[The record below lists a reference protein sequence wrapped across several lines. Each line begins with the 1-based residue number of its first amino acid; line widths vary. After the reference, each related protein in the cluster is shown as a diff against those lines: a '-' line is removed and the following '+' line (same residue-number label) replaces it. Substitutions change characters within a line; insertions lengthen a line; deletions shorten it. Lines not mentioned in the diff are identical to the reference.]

1 MRKDLDLI
9 ETIKETERTQR
20 GAAELWQRNLNSGVY
35 NAHGPNGTLPR
46 EIEWTL
52 RNPAAY
58 LDRLESGAITLPT
71 VRQEK
76 WTILARQASAIVTAS
91 YVIQGVEEPKTTLNP
106 LSEMQQL
113 AFTGGLSSTTRSL
126 LAEHMIQAAYT
137 FGDSIHNSHTIPE
150 LSYLRGNARAA
161 FKNAPAE

>member
-1 MRKDLDLI
+1 MKLELSVI
-9 ETIKETERTQR
+9 ETIQETERFQR
-20 GAAELWQRNLNSGVY
+20 GAAELWQRNLNSSKY
-35 NAHGPNGTLPR
+35 RSHGPNGTLPK

-76 WTILARQASAIVTAS
+76 WTILARQAGAIVTAS
-91 YVIQGVEEPKTTLNP
+91 YAIQGAEEPETTLNP

-113 AFTGGLSSTTRSL
+113 AFTGGLSSTTRSY
-126 LAEHMIQAAYT
+126 LAEHMRQAAYIL
-137 FGDSIHNSHTIPE
+137 GDSLHDSQAIPE
-150 LSYLRGNARAA
+150 ISYFRSNAQAA